1 MYKGGDHEHGA
12 DGASDAG
19 VEQEVPRRR
28 PARQA
33 VLHQLRRA
41 QAGACGPGPHAVGS
55 GGGGP
60 VEVWDPCQRTK
71 GTRAELVG
79 GAGADDDEPMRP
91 SQSADLAAS
100 TRRQAAA
107 TLNAGQAATA
117 ARKAATSAWPV
128 ATARAW
134 AVVPLLVLAAT
145 SAPEEASS
153 CATSRCPLYD
163 AT

>member
-41 QAGACGPGPHAVGS
+41 QAGACGPGP
-55 GGGGP
+55 
-60 VEVWDPCQRTK
+60 
-71 GTRAELVG
+71 ELVG

-145 SAPEEASS
+145 SVPEEASS